1 MSTTT
6 PATGLGATTRGTSA
20 GPDSG
25 PDPGTTAGSAVTTA
39 GSDAGPDDAAA
50 VSAPAADVR
59 AAARPG
65 DLLEP
70 VGPSTAEVADR
81 VFAAS
86 LGAQELAAVHAGDRL
101 GWYRAL
107 DRHGPCTADELAALT
122 ATHPRYVREWLE
134 HQAACGYLVVDGG
147 AFALTPGAAAV
158 LADPDSP
165 DHLAP
170 LGRMHAASVRV
181 SDELHAAYRSG
192 GGVPWERLGA
202 DAREAQAALNRP
214 FFLDGLAAAL
224 GDALPG
230 LDARLRAGG
239 RVLDVGC
246 GEGWSSIG
254 LALAHEDAEVTGV
267 DLDEASVAAARRHAA
282 ARGVEDRVR
291 FVAADASSLG
301 PRAGRGFDLAL
312 AFECVHDLADPVGV
326 LGALRALVAADG
338 WVVVADERV
347 AEEFAAPAGPLE
359 RWYYGFSLG
368 VCLPDGMSHRPSAGT
383 GTVMRPATLAG
394 YARAAGY
401 AAVEVLPVEH
411 DLFRFYRLRV

>member
-1 MSTTT
+1 MSATT
-6 PATGLGATTRGTSA
+6 PATAGPAATT
-20 GPDSG
+20 
-25 PDPGTTAGSAVTTA
+25 
-39 GSDAGPDDAAA
+39 
-50 VSAPAADVR
+50 PAADR
-59 AAARPG
+59 TPARPG

-107 DRHGPCTADELAALT
+107 DRHGPCTPDELAALT

-134 HQAACGYLVVDGG
+134 HQAAAGYLVADGG
-147 AFALTPGAAAV
+147 AFALTPGAAEV
-158 LADPDSP
+158 LTDPDSP
-165 DHLAP
+165 DYLAP

-214 FFLDGLAAAL
+214 YFLHGLAGAVA
-224 GDALPG
+224 DALPE

-254 LALAHEDAEVTGV
+254 LALAYDDAEVTGV
-267 DLDEASVAAARRHAA
+267 DLDPASVAAARRHAA

-291 FVAADASSLG
+291 FVAADAASVA
-301 PRAGRGFDLAL
+301 PRGGRGFDLVL
-312 AFECVHDLADPVGV
+312 AFECVHDLADPVAV
-326 LGALRALVAADG
+326 LAALRAQVADGG

-368 VCLPDGMSHRPSAGT
+368 VCLPDGLSHEPSAGT

-394 YARAAGY
+394 YARAAGF

>member
-1 MSTTT
+1 MSTS
-6 PATGLGATTRGTSA
+6 TS
-20 GPDSG
+20 
-25 PDPGTTAGSAVTTA
+25 TTADTA
-39 GSDAGPDDAAA
+39 PTAAA
-50 VSAPAADVR
+50 PDAPPP
-59 AAARPG
+59 ARPG

-70 VGPSTAEVADR
+70 VGPTTAEVADR

-107 DRHGPCTADELAALT
+107 DRHGPCTPDGLAALT

-134 HQAACGYLVVDGG
+134 HQAAAGYLVADGG
-147 AFALTPGAAAV
+147 AFALTPGAAEV
-158 LADPDSP
+158 LVDAESP
-165 DHLAP
+165 AYLAP
-170 LGRMHAASVRV
+170 LGRMHAATVRV
-181 SDELHAAYRSG
+181 SDDLHAAYRGG

-214 FFLDGLAAAL
+214 FFLHGLAGAL
-224 GDALPG
+224 AGALPE

-254 LALAHEDAEVTGV
+254 LALAYEDAEVTGV
-267 DLDEASVAAARRHAA
+267 DVDAASVAAASRHAA

-291 FVAADASSLG
+291 FEAADAAAVG
-301 PRAGRGFDLAL
+301 PRRGGFDLAL

-326 LGALRALVAADG
+326 LAALRAQVADDG

-347 AEEFAAPAGPLE
+347 ADAFAAPAGPVE

-368 VCLPDGMSHRPSAGT
+368 VCLPDGLSHAPSAGT

-394 YARAAGY
+394 YARAAGF
-401 AAVEVLPVEH
+401 AGVEVLPVEH

>member
-6 PATGLGATTRGTSA
+6 PTTPATTTG
-20 GPDSG
+20 
-25 PDPGTTAGSAVTTA
+25 
-39 GSDAGPDDAAA
+39 AAA
-50 VSAPAADVR
+50 SVPAAP
-59 AAARPG
+59 ARPG

-70 VGPSTAEVADR
+70 AGPGTADVADR

-107 DRHGPCTADELAALT
+107 AQHGPCTADELARLT
-122 ATHPRYVREWLE
+122 ATHPRYAREWLE
-134 HQAACGYLVVDGG
+134 HQAAAGYAVPVGG
-147 AFALTPGAAAV
+147 AFALTPGAAEV

-181 SDELHAAYRSG
+181 SDDLHAAYRSG

-214 FFLDGLAAAL
+214 FFLHGLPRLVA
-224 GDALPG
+224 DALPD
-230 LDARLRAGG
+230 LDARLRAGA
-239 RVLDVGC
+239 RVVDVGC

-254 LALAHEDAEVTGV
+254 LALAYEDAEITGV
-267 DLDEASVAAARRHAA
+267 DLDPASVAAARRHAA

-291 FVAADASSLG
+291 FVAADAASLG
-301 PRAGRGFDLAL
+301 RSGAAGGYDVGT
-312 AFECVHDLADPVGV
+312 AFECVHDLADPVAV
-326 LGALRALVAADG
+326 LASVRSLVAADG
-338 WVVVADERV
+338 WVLVADERV
-347 AEEFAAPAGPLE
+347 AEEFTAPAGPLD

-368 VCLPDGMSHRPSAGT
+368 VCLPDGLSHPGGVGT

-394 YARAAGY
+394 YARGAGFSST
-401 AAVEVLPVEH
+401 EVLPVQH
-411 DLFRFYRLRV
+411 DLFRFYRLRG

>member
-6 PATGLGATTRGTSA
+6 PTTPA
-20 GPDSG
+20 
-25 PDPGTTAGSAVTTA
+25 TTAG
-39 GSDAGPDDAAA
+39 AAA
-50 VSAPAADVR
+50 PVPGAH
-59 AAARPG
+59 ARPG

-70 VGPSTAEVADR
+70 AGPGTAEVAGR

-107 DRHGPCTADELAALT
+107 AQHGPCTADELAGRT
-122 ATHPRYVREWLE
+122 ATHPRYAREWLE
-134 HQAACGYLVVDGG
+134 HQAAAGYVVPVGG
-147 AFALTPGAAAV
+147 AFVLTPGAAEV

-165 DHLAP
+165 DYLAP

-181 SDELHAAYRSG
+181 SDDLHAAYRSG

-214 FFLDGLAAAL
+214 FFLHGLARLVA
-224 GDALPG
+224 DALPD
-230 LDARLRAGG
+230 LDARLRAGA
-239 RVLDVGC
+239 RVVDVGC

-254 LALAHEDAEVTGV
+254 LALAYEDAEITGV
-267 DLDEASVAAARRHAA
+267 DLDPASVAAARRHAA

-291 FVAADASSLG
+291 FVAADAASLG
-301 PRAGRGFDLAL
+301 PSGAAGGYDVGT
-312 AFECVHDLADPVGV
+312 AFECVHDLADPVAV
-326 LGALRALVAADG
+326 LASLRSLVADDG
-338 WVVVADERV
+338 WVLVADERV
-347 AEEFAAPAGPLE
+347 AEEFTAPAGPLD

-368 VCLPDGMSHRPSAGT
+368 VCLPDGLSHPGGVGT

-394 YARAAGY
+394 YARGAGFS
-401 AAVEVLPVEH
+401 ATEVLPVEH
-411 DLFRFYRLRV
+411 DLFRFYRLRG

>member
-6 PATGLGATTRGTSA
+6 PAPRAAAATTA
-20 GPDSG
+20 P
-25 PDPGTTAGSAVTTA
+25 P
-39 GSDAGPDDAAA
+39 AAA
-50 VSAPAADVR
+50 PADAPAPAPAPAPAA
-59 AAARPG
+59 APTAPAARPG

-70 VGPSTAEVADR
+70 VGPSPAEVADR

-101 GWYRAL
+101 GWYRSLA
-107 DRHGPCTADELAALT
+107 RSGPCTPDELAART

-134 HQAACGYLVVDGG
+134 HQAAAGFVVPAGDG

-158 LADPDSP
+158 LADADSP
-165 DHLAP
+165 SYLAP

-181 SDELHAAYRSG
+181 SDELHAAYRAG

-214 FFLDGLAAAL
+214 FFLHGLAEVVAER
-224 GDALPG
+224 LPD
-230 LDARLRAGG
+230 LDGRLRGG
-239 RVLDVGC
+239 ARVVDVGC

-254 LALAHEDAEVTGV
+254 LALAYEDVEVTGV
-267 DLDEASVAAARRHAA
+267 DLDPSSVAAARRHAA

-291 FVAADASSLG
+291 FVAADAATLARRG
-301 PRAGRGFDLAL
+301 EAGGFDVGL
-312 AFECVHDLADPVGV
+312 AFECVHDLADPVAV
-326 LGALRALVAADG
+326 LAAVRELVADDG
-338 WVVVADERV
+338 WVLVADERV
-347 AEEFAAPAGPLE
+347 AEEFTAPAGPLD

-368 VCLPDGMSHRPSAGT
+368 VCLPDGLSHPGGVGT

-394 YARAAGY
+394 YARGAGFAAT
-401 AAVEVLPVEH
+401 EVLPVDH
-411 DLFRFYRLRV
+411 DLFRFYRLRG

>member
-6 PATGLGATTRGTSA
+6 PATSTAT
-20 GPDSG
+20 
-25 PDPGTTAGSAVTTA
+25 
-39 GSDAGPDDAAA
+39 
-50 VSAPAADVR
+50 APAPPAAGR
-59 AAARPG
+59 AAHRPG

-70 VGPSTAEVADR
+70 AGPGTADVADR

-107 DRHGPCTADELAALT
+107 AQHGPCTPDELAAST

-134 HQAACGYLVVDGG
+134 HQAAAGYVVAADG
-147 AFALTPGAAAV
+147 AYALTPGAAEV

-165 DHLAP
+165 AYLAP

-181 SDELHAAYRSG
+181 SDDLHAAYRSG

-214 FFLDGLAAAL
+214 FFLHGLAGLLAAW
-224 GDALPG
+224 LPD
-230 LDARLRAGG
+230 LDDRLRGG
-239 RVLDVGC
+239 ARVVDVGC

-254 LALAHEDAEVTGV
+254 LALAYEDVEVTGV
-267 DLDEASVAAARRHAA
+267 DLDAASVAAARRHAA

-291 FVAADASSLG
+291 FVAADAATLA
-301 PRAGRGFDLAL
+301 RRGATGEFDVGV
-312 AFECVHDLADPVGV
+312 AFECVHDLADPVAV
-326 LGALRALVAADG
+326 LAAVRSLVAADG
-338 WVVVADERV
+338 WVLVADERV
-347 AEEFAAPAGPLE
+347 AEEPTAPAGPLD

-368 VCLPDGMSHRPSAGT
+368 VCLPDGLSHPGGVGT

-394 YARAAGY
+394 YAREAGF
-401 AAVEVLPVEH
+401 AGTEILPVEH
-411 DLFRFYRLRV
+411 DLFRFYRLRG

>member
-6 PATGLGATTRGTSA
+6 PTTRS
-20 GPDSG
+20 
-25 PDPGTTAGSAVTTA
+25 TTA
-39 GSDAGPDDAAA
+39 AAA
-50 VSAPAADVR
+50 APVPGAPVPGAP
-59 AAARPG
+59 ARPG

-70 VGPSTAEVADR
+70 AGPGTAEVAGR

-107 DRHGPCTADELAALT
+107 AQHGPCTPDELASRT
-122 ATHPRYVREWLE
+122 ATHPRYAREWLE
-134 HQAACGYLVVDGG
+134 HQAAAGYVVPVGG
-147 AFALTPGAAAV
+147 AFVLTPGAAEV

-165 DHLAP
+165 DYLAP

-181 SDELHAAYRSG
+181 SDDLHAAYRSG

-214 FFLDGLAAAL
+214 FFLHGLARLVA
-224 GDALPG
+224 DALPD
-230 LDARLRAGG
+230 LDARLRAGA
-239 RVLDVGC
+239 RVVDVGC

-254 LALAHEDAEVTGV
+254 LALAYEDAEVTGV
-267 DLDEASVAAARRHAA
+267 DLDPASVAAARLHAA

-291 FVAADASSLG
+291 FVVADAGDAASLG
-301 PRAGRGFDLAL
+301 RSGAAGGYDVGT
-312 AFECVHDLADPVGV
+312 AFECVHDLADPVAV
-326 LGALRALVAADG
+326 LASLRSLVADDG
-338 WVVVADERV
+338 WVLVADERV
-347 AEEFAAPAGPLE
+347 AEEFTAPAGPLD

-368 VCLPDGMSHRPSAGT
+368 VCLPDGLSHPGGVGT

-394 YARAAGY
+394 YARGAGFS
-401 AAVEVLPVEH
+401 ATEVLPVAH
-411 DLFRFYRLRV
+411 DLFRFYRLRG